1 MTIIENDRL
10 DLRQELERLFS
21 NKRLA
26 DIAMEAMP
34 PIDYANLATKR
45 DLDAFSAELRGEMS
59 ELGSGL
65 RVEMTE
71 LRGDSKSDIAEL
83 GSGLRV
89 EMSELGSGLRVE
101 MAELRG
107 DFKSDMATNLRLTIA
122 GQLTTMMMLG
132 AWVAAIT

>member
-1 MTIIENDRL
+1 MTINEKDRL
-10 DLRQELERLFS
+10 DLRQELERVFA
-21 NKRLA
+21 NPHFA

-34 PIDYANLATKR
+34 PIDYAQLATKR

-65 RVEMTE
+65 RVEMSE
-71 LRGDSKSDIAEL
+71 LRGD
-83 GSGLRV
+83 
-89 EMSELGSGLRVE
+89 MSELGSGLRVE
-101 MAELRG
+101 IAELRG

-132 AWVAAIT
+132 AWVTAVT